1 MLLTRLFEANPY
13 FKIPSDFL
21 QNPAKTAKKER
32 SGDLNPGTFQ
42 F

>member
-21 QNPAKTAKKER
+21 QILLKQLKKER